1 MFPQLKIALIAIVLF
16 AVIDFIWL
24 GYITRDFYG
33 TQLAE
38 IGRFQDGRIKPVMWA
53 AVLVYFLMTFALV
66 FFAMPMVA
74 SETSWVTIF
83 LKGAALGF
91 VIYGIYDLTNY
102 ATLEKFPLKLLF
114 ADWAWGTVLF
124 GSVTVLTQWISSRW
138 S

>member
-1 MFPQLKIALIAIVLF
+1 MFSQMKVALIAIVLF

-24 GYITRDFYG
+24 GYITSNFYG
-33 TQLAE
+33 THLAE

-53 AVLVYFLMTFALV
+53 AVLVYILMTFSLV
-66 FFAMPMVA
+66 FFAMPLVA
-74 SETSWVTIF
+74 SETSWMTIF

-102 ATLEKFPLKLLF
+102 ATLEKYPLVLLF

-124 GSVTVLTQWISSRW
+124 GTVTTLTHAITARW
-138 S
+138 T